1 MGLFDFLKPKP
12 TRGKPETMQQALD
25 ALGDK
30 LGGKPRFWHYFMSHV
45 ALRDIAL
52 RGEGLPPSAAEPG
65 RAHGFFAMIL
75 GEMAERVGL
84 EPAEAQRLAAGFAI
98 SHRRIGDLDVAFVRL
113 PPPEGPTEC
122 HFVARVPAGGGRPAL
137 LHARGCG
144 RRRLDRRRL
153 EREGRASRLRRRA
166 AADAR
171 QFRRSGAPEAVARA
185 FEQPQCR

>member
-1 MGLFDFLKPKP
+1 
-12 TRGKPETMQQALD
+12 
-25 ALGDK
+25 
-30 LGGKPRFWHYFMSHV
+30 MSHV

-98 SHRRIGDLDVAFVRL
+98 SHRRIGDLAVAFVRL

-122 HFVARVPAGGGRPAL
+122 HFVALVPAGGGWPARFFTL
-137 LHARGCG
+137 GDAGDGVSIVGGWNAKEEH
-144 RRRLDRRRL
+144 LDFG
-153 EREGRASRLRRRA
+153 EGPPPTLDNFA
-166 AADAR
+166 
-171 QFRRSGAPEAVARA
+171 EAVR
-185 FEQPQCR
+185 QRL